1 MQMGMM
7 KNMIQ
12 DHGNDENHHHVVG
25 NNDVADDDAADARA
39 ENISP
44 NIVATL
50 KEFLR

>member
-12 DHGNDENHHHVVG
+12 DNGNDENHHHGGG
-25 NNDVADDDAADARA
+25 NNDVADDDAADACA